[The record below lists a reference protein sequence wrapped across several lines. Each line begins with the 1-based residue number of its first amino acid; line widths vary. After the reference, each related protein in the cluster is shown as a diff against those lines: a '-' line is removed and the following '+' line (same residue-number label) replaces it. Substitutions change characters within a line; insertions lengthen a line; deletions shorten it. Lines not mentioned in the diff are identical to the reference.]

1 MSTGTMSHLVSRV
14 FLGLALIVWSN
25 TVTGE
30 DYYLT
35 IGGGYTPQ
43 QNQAS
48 LEANVLFFQK
58 LLSEK
63 HPSEFRHQIFF
74 ADGRDDRADLQVLS
88 AAQPSP
94 EPLKE
99 LLGRLHRRGP
109 AGFGSRSVEYRNH
122 QVPNVAGANSPGL
135 IHDAISDIAK
145 TAKQGDRLLI
155 YVTAHGGDGPDDNPR
170 NTTISCWNKESIT
183 REDFTR
189 WLDELPGDVPVILV
203 MAQCYCGGFADTIFE
218 TASGRDKLSSKPR
231 IGFFAQQ
238 HNLPAAGCR
247 PDIEHDQEFSS
258 YFWGT
263 IAGHSR
269 NGEPLTGADTNGDS
283 MISFDE
289 AFANAVIIGDTIDI
303 PMKMSDALLHRFS
316 RIPNYVLIR
325 DRSRRSRPAN
335 SEDRPS
341 EESKR
346 TDRPESEDSDE
357 KEQPKSETEQSSS
370 EPKDAQ
376 ASTDEA
382 TASADDDSK
391 LPGRMEGSI
400 ESLLQNAEPSSRRI
414 VTELCGQLQIPLTE
428 TVQQLIDRYAA
439 QRRTQGGAFRGQG
452 RGRSSSGRRELLAA
466 IEKQWPELA
475 NPEEWSKSELL
486 SKDPSE
492 LLKSIEA
499 LPEYAVYQERLK
511 QREQQSKDADTTEL
525 RAVRHRRLIDTLENI
540 VLVHNLPSAST
551 EEIVRKYEEM
561 RKLEQTTL
569 NSGAP

>member
-14 FLGLALIVWSN
+14 FLGLALISWNN
-25 TVTGE
+25 TITGE
-30 DYYLT
+30 DYFLT

-63 HPSEFRHQIFF
+63 PPLEFRHQVFF
-74 ADGRDDRADLQVLS
+74 ADGRDERADLQVLS
-88 AAQPSP
+88 AAQPST

-122 QVPNVAGANSPGL
+122 QVPDVAGANSPGL

-145 TAKQGDRLLI
+145 KVKQGDRLLI

-183 REDFTR
+183 REEFTR
-189 WLDELPGDVPVILV
+189 WLDELPSNVPVILV

-218 TASGRDKLSSKPR
+218 PASGRDKLSSKPR

-263 IAGHSR
+263 IAGQSR
-269 NGEPLTGADTNGDS
+269 NGEPLTGADINGDS
-283 MISFDE
+283 KISFDE

-325 DRSRRSRPAN
+325 DRSRRGRPA
-335 SEDRPS
+335 STEDRPG
-341 EESKR
+341 EDAKPA
-346 TDRPESEDSDE
+346 DRPESEDSEE
-357 KEQPKSETEQSSS
+357 KESSKSETEQATS
-370 EPKDAQ
+370 EPKEAQ
-376 ASTDEA
+376 ATTGA
-382 TASADDDSK
+382 AASADDDSK

-400 ESLLQNAEPSSRRI
+400 ESLLQNAEPSSRRV

-428 TVQQLIDRYAA
+428 TVQQLTDRYAA

-466 IEKQWPELA
+466 IEKQWPALA

-486 SKDPSE
+486 TNEDSAK
-492 LLKSIEA
+492 LLKSIQE
-499 LPEYAVYQERLK
+499 LPEYAIYEERLK
-511 QREQQSKDADTTEL
+511 QREQQSKDADTAEL
-525 RAVRHRRLIDTLENI
+525 RTVRFRRLIDTLENI
-540 VLVHNLPSAST
+540 VLAHNLPTAST
-551 EEIVRKYEEM
+551 EEIVGKYQEM
-561 RKLEQTTL
+561 RKQEQTTL
-569 NSGAP
+569 NLGVQ